1 MPCTV
6 RPYQEGCV
14 TSSPDFRPGRRDTEV
29 DTEGDTEVTF
39 PAWSQPSW
47 SHRKTFRMVAP
58 KLFAWSL
65 PPKNR
70 LDARW
75 GAADGPRIQVAFPKN
90 RLDASG
96 WAAGGPRIAFLPPK
110 LFTWSQP
117 YRKNRLDAS
126 GGGADGPRIAFPDY
140 SSTGFY
146 SSTRVFEYS
155 STEAG
160 RVATQ
165 TRRIA
170 REPIRQYM

>member
-1 MPCTV
+1 MYCETLPGGM
-6 RPYQEGCV
+6 RNFV
-14 TSSPDFRPGRRDTEV
+14 TGFSSRTPGHRSRHRRR
-29 DTEGDTEVTF
+29 
-39 PAWSQPSW
+39 
-47 SHRKTFRMVAP
+47 HRSNVSRLVATLLVAPKTFRRVAP

-126 GGGADGPRIAFPDY
+126 GGAADGPRIAFPEY